1 LPKDAYYFSHDAN
14 ARHDPKIIALRSVYG
29 AEGYGWYWMIVE
41 MMREQENYRLSLNSS
56 RYTFQI
62 LSNQLQ
68 CTPEKAKQFIDDCI
82 GEFGLFQSD
91 GDSFW
96 SESLVRRMKKRE
108 ELREIRS
115 EAGRRG
121 GENRAIRMKI
131 AKSKGSHTKEEWD
144 EMVALFDNKCVRCG
158 ADIEG
163 APTKDHIIPIYQGGS
178 DSIFNIQPLCKQ
190 CNSSKGPEN
199 IDFRE
204 TFCEKHGKQ
213 MLGKW
218 LAKSTRKGKES
229 KVNKSKVNKR
239 KEKIPSGVLVL
250 KYLNKISNRNFQKV
264 HKYTTARLKEY
275 SNEDLVRVIQ
285 WKNYEWGVNPEMR
298 KFLRQ
303 ETLFAPGHFDT
314 YLTEAKEHE
323 HEVFMTQYEE
333 YCRELRTN
341 YKGDR
346 KDFKEPTFEEFVKC
360 QNQNLKN
367 MNSLDQSKEDE
378 KG

>member
-29 AEGYGWYWMIVE
+29 AEGYGWYWMIIE

-82 GEFGLFQSD
+82 DEFGLFQSD

-96 SESLVRRMKKRE
+96 SESLVKRMEKME
-108 ELREIRS
+108 ELREIFS
-115 EAGRRG
+115 NAGKKGAKKRWG
-121 GENRAIRMKI
+121 GH
-131 AKSKGSHTKEEWD
+131 SH
-144 EMVALFDNKCVRCG
+144 
-158 ADIEG
+158 
-163 APTKDHIIPIYQGGS
+163 PTTTPMAS
-178 DSIFNIQPLCKQ
+178 DSNKRKEI
-190 CNSSKGPEN
+190 
-199 IDFRE
+199 
-204 TFCEKHGKQ
+204 
-213 MLGKW
+213 
-218 LAKSTRKGKES
+218 KGKES
-229 KVNKSKVNKR
+229 KVNKG

-250 KYLNKISNRNFQKV
+250 KYLNKITNRSFQEV
-264 HKYTTARLKEY
+264 HKYTTARLKKY
-275 SNEDLVRVIQ
+275 SIEDLARVIL
-285 WKNYEWGVNPEMR
+285 WKNHEWGANPEMR

-323 HEVFMTQYEE
+323 NEVLMRQYEE
-333 YCRELRTN
+333 YCRNLRSN
-341 YKGDR
+341 YKGD
-346 KDFKEPTFEEFVKC
+346 KSKFKPPTYEEFITW
-360 QNQNLKN
+360 QSQNLKN
-367 MNSLDQSKEDE
+367 MNFLDQSKEDE